1 MISKELEETFNKAVE
16 EARERRHDMVT
27 LEHLLLAMLS
37 NRFAVEIIEAC
48 GGDLEKMEAD
58 LKDHLDGVAAVPEDR
73 PFELEQTMAVT
84 RVLRRAAI
92 HVQSSGKKEIDAGD
106 ILAAMFREPESQAV
120 FVLGEQEISRLDVLE
135 YISHGVGKTSELAGS
150 PEIEREAEDD
160 EDGEGGRRGK
170 KNDPLEA
177 FTTDL
182 VSRAREGKIDPM
194 IGRDKELQRTIH
206 VLCRRRKNNPV
217 FVGEPGVGKTAIAE
231 GLALAIAEERVPEIL
246 LDAEVYALDMGSLI
260 AGTKFRGEFEQRLK
274 AVVKAITE
282 KENAVLFIDEIH
294 TIVGAGAV
302 SGGTLDASN
311 ILKPALA
318 NGDLR
323 CIGSTT
329 YKEYKGS
336 FERDR
341 ALARRFQK
349 IEVSEPSVEDT
360 VKILNGLKSRYEEH
374 HDVRYTEGAIREAAD
389 LSSKYIN
396 ERFLPDKAI
405 DVIDEAG
412 AAARLRIVEDSE
424 EAREVGVED
433 IEQIVA
439 SMAKIP
445 PKTVSKNDKER
456 LATLDRDL
464 KLVIYGQDDAIDA
477 MVAAIKLQR
486 SGLGSPEKPTG
497 CFLFSGPT
505 GVGKTEVARQLAQL
519 LGVELLRF
527 DMSEYMEQHTV
538 SRLIGAPPGY
548 VGFDQGG
555 LLTDAV
561 VKNPHAVVLLDEI
574 EKAHSTIDNILLQV
588 MDHATLTDNNGRKAD
603 FRNTILIMTTNAGAQ
618 EMTST
623 GVGFTPSEP
632 KGTDAKKAIEKAFS
646 PEFRNRL
653 DAWVVFDHLS
663 KEVIEQIVDK
673 MTVELEEQLKEKNV
687 TIELNEEARQWLAK
701 HGYDR
706 DNGARPMRRVID
718 QNIRRQLA
726 DEILFG
732 SLEHGGAAHVVVKD
746 DKLALQCEGREP
758 EPPEEPEDKAE
769 PTPEPVSR

>member
-37 NRFAVEIIEAC
+37 NRFSVEILEAC
-48 GGDLEKMEAD
+48 GADIGKIEED
-58 LKDHLDGVAAVPEDR
+58 LKEHLDGVAAVPEDR

-120 FVLGEQEISRLDVLE
+120 YILGNQDVSRLDVLE

-150 PEIEREAEDD
+150 PEIERVDEDE

-170 KNDPLEA
+170 KSDPLEA

-182 VSRAREGKIDPM
+182 VERAREGRIDPM
-194 IGRDKELQRTIH
+194 IGRERELERTIH

-246 LDAEVYALDMGSLI
+246 LDAEVFGLDMGSLI

-282 KENAVLFIDEIH
+282 KENAILFIDEIH

-349 IEVSEPSVEDT
+349 IEVPEPSLEDT
-360 VKILNGLKSRYEEH
+360 VKILRGLKSR
-374 HDVRYTEGAIREAAD
+374 
-389 LSSKYIN
+389 
-396 ERFLPDKAI
+396 
-405 DVIDEAG
+405 
-412 AAARLRIVEDSE
+412 
-424 EAREVGVED
+424 
-433 IEQIVA
+433 
-439 SMAKIP
+439 
-445 PKTVSKNDKER
+445 
-456 LATLDRDL
+456 
-464 KLVIYGQDDAIDA
+464 
-477 MVAAIKLQR
+477 
-486 SGLGSPEKPTG
+486 
-497 CFLFSGPT
+497 
-505 GVGKTEVARQLAQL
+505 
-519 LGVELLRF
+519 
-527 DMSEYMEQHTV
+527 
-538 SRLIGAPPGY
+538 
-548 VGFDQGG
+548 
-555 LLTDAV
+555 
-561 VKNPHAVVLLDEI
+561 
-574 EKAHSTIDNILLQV
+574 
-588 MDHATLTDNNGRKAD
+588 
-603 FRNTILIMTTNAGAQ
+603 
-618 EMTST
+618 
-623 GVGFTPSEP
+623 
-632 KGTDAKKAIEKAFS
+632 
-646 PEFRNRL
+646 
-653 DAWVVFDHLS
+653 
-663 KEVIEQIVDK
+663 
-673 MTVELEEQLKEKNV
+673 
-687 TIELNEEARQWLAK
+687 
-701 HGYDR
+701 
-706 DNGARPMRRVID
+706 
-718 QNIRRQLA
+718 
-726 DEILFG
+726 
-732 SLEHGGAAHVVVKD
+732 
-746 DKLALQCEGREP
+746 
-758 EPPEEPEDKAE
+758 
-769 PTPEPVSR
+769 

>member
-1 MISKELEETFNKAVE
+1 MISKELEETFNKAVD
-16 EARERRHDMVT
+16 EARGRRHDMVT

-37 NRFAVEIIEAC
+37 NRFALEILEAC
-48 GGDLEKMEAD
+48 GADISKIEED
-58 LKDHLDGVAAVPEDR
+58 LKEHLDSVAAVPEDR

-120 FVLGEQEISRLDVLE
+120 YVLGNQDVSRLDVLE
-135 YISHGVGKTSELAGS
+135 YISHGVSKSSEIAGS
-150 PEIEREAEDD
+150 PEIERVDEDD
-160 EDGEGGRRGK
+160 EDGEGRRGK
-170 KNDPLEA
+170 KSDPLEA

-194 IGRDKELQRTIH
+194 IGRERELERTIH

-246 LDAEVYALDMGSLI
+246 LDAEVFALDMGSLI

-282 KENAVLFIDEIH
+282 KENAILFIDEIH

-349 IEVSEPSVEDT
+349 IEVPEPSLEDT
-360 VKILNGLKSRYEEH
+360 VKILHGLKSRYEEH
-374 HDVRYTEGAIREAAD
+374 HDVQYTEAAVQEAAE

-412 AAARLRIVEDSE
+412 AAARLRIVEGSE
-424 EAREVGVED
+424 DARIVDVED

-456 LATLDRDL
+456 LSTLERDL
-464 KLVIYGQDDAIDA
+464 KLVIYGQDDAIKA
-477 MVAAIKLQR
+477 MVSAIKLQR
-486 SGLGSPEKPTG
+486 SGLGSPDKPTG
-497 CFLFSGPT
+497 SFLFSGPT
-505 GVGKTEVARQLAQL
+505 GVGKTEVARQLANL
-519 LGVELLRF
+519 MGVELLRF

-561 VKNPHAVVLLDEI
+561 IKNPHAIVLLDEI
-574 EKAHSTIDNILLQV
+574 EKAHATIDNILLQV

-603 FRNTILIMTTNAGAQ
+603 FRNVILIMTTNAGAQ
-618 EMTST
+618 EMSSK
-623 GVGFTPSEP
+623 GVGFNPTEA
-632 KGTDAKKAIEKAFS
+632 KGTDAKKAIERSFS

-653 DAWVVFDHLS
+653 DAWVVFGHLS

-673 MTVELEEQLKEKNV
+673 MTAELEEQLKGKDV
-687 TIELNEEARQWLAK
+687 TIELSQEARQWLAK
-701 HGYDR
+701 NGYDR

-718 QNIRRQLA
+718 QQIRRKLA

-732 SLEHGGAAHVVVKD
+732 ALENGGSANVVVKD
-746 DKLALQCEGREP
+746 GELALECEGREP
-758 EPPEEPEDKAE
+758 KPEDEKSEPE
-769 PTPEPVSR
+769 TVN